1 MIKGLREKFPM
12 FDWMNEPIS
21 PPSNHADKWLV
32 KLNKYG
38 AEILIHIADTE
49 REAAKTAFDL
59 NTQYATEEYFFEHS
73 SNLKKII

>member
-1 MIKGLREKFPM
+1 MAKGLGKRFPM
-12 FDWMNEPIS
+12 FDWMNESIDA
-21 PPSNHADKWLV
+21 PPKHSDKWLV

-38 AEILIHIADTE
+38 AQILIHIADTE
-49 REAAKTAFDL
+49 KEAAKTAFDL